1 MFLRVYQ
8 ALKQFYM
15 NQTQRVLKTLLQN
28 LDVLIPDSVIKH
40 LLDTPVGTSLRG
52 ISDALDSLNIE
63 NSVYQLPKEYLKE
76 LDYPYLM
83 VLPNRKEAFIVVT
96 NNNERDA
103 AIPGWEGV
111 VLTAN
116 KTDKTP
122 KYKYVWLRNVVGR
135 VTNNQICLATSVLLL
150 LFVILTKPDIMT
162 VLHTIMS
169 GLGVCV
175 STLLLKKENMHEEND
190 RFCKIGHFVDCEQV
204 LNSKGSQLLGLF
216 RMSDLAFLFFATQL
230 SLVLIGS
237 NDWQGYSFLLLLAGC
252 CSTLYSVIYQIV
264 SIRKICLY
272 CMSINLMVWID
283 TFILVFNYSRI
294 NFHKPFPLFLAGI
307 ISFIIWR
314 ITLNYLSI
322 SERNVSL
329 KQKESTLYSRELF
342 DFLLSKERTITD
354 VDDKFADVDGANSGD
369 VITIFV
375 HPKCKNCKN
384 IYQYLPELRERATV
398 KTVSLAQN
406 DANLHFFC
414 KINQITRTPTI
425 VFNGKELP
433 EIYSVG
439 DLKYI
444 IVKKA
449 D

>member
-1 MFLRVYQ
+1 
-8 ALKQFYM
+8 M
-15 NQTQRVLKTLLQN
+15 NHMQKVLKALLQN
-28 LDVLIPDSVIKH
+28 LDSKVPDSVIYR
-40 LLDTPVGTSLRG
+40 LLDTPVGSSLRG
-52 ISDALDSLNIE
+52 ISDALDSLHIE
-63 NSVYQLPKEYLKE
+63 NSVYQLPTEYLKE
-76 LDYPYLM
+76 LEFPYLM
-83 VLPNRKEAFIVVT
+83 LLPNRKEAFIVVT

-103 AIPGWEGV
+103 AIPSWEGV

-135 VTNNQICLATSVLLL
+135 VTNNQICIATSVLLL

-216 RMSDLAFLFFATQL
+216 RMSDLAFLFFATEL
-230 SLVLIGS
+230 SLAFIG
-237 NDWQGYSFLLLLAGC
+237 NDNNLGYSLLLLLAGC
-252 CSTLYSVIYQIV
+252 CFTLYSFIYQIV

-283 TFILVFNYSRI
+283 TLILVFNYSRI
-294 NFHKPFPLFLAGI
+294 NFHKPFPLFLAGV

-354 VDDKFADVDGANSGD
+354 VD
-369 VITIFV
+369 
-375 HPKCKNCKN
+375 
-384 IYQYLPELRERATV
+384 
-398 KTVSLAQN
+398 
-406 DANLHFFC
+406 
-414 KINQITRTPTI
+414 INTLTLMVQIA
-425 VFNGKELP
+425 VML
-433 EIYSVG
+433 
-439 DLKYI
+439 
-444 IVKKA
+444 
-449 D
+449 

>member
-1 MFLRVYQ
+1 
-8 ALKQFYM
+8 M
-15 NQTQRVLKTLLQN
+15 NHMQKVLKALLQN
-28 LDVLIPDSVIKH
+28 LDSKVPDSVIYR
-40 LLDTPVGTSLRG
+40 LLDTPVGSSLRG
-52 ISDALDSLNIE
+52 ISDALDSLHIE
-63 NSVYQLPKEYLKE
+63 NSVYQLPTEYLKE
-76 LDYPYLM
+76 LEFPYLM
-83 VLPNRKEAFIVVT
+83 LLPNRKEAFIVVT

-103 AIPGWEGV
+103 AIPSWEGV

-135 VTNNQICLATSVLLL
+135 VTNNQICIATSVLLL

-216 RMSDLAFLFFATQL
+216 RMSDLAFLFFATEL
-230 SLVLIGS
+230 SLAFIG
-237 NDWQGYSFLLLLAGC
+237 NDDCLGYSLLLLLAGC
-252 CSTLYSVIYQIV
+252 CFTLYSVIYQIV

-294 NFHKPFPLFLAGI
+294 NFHKPFFLFMAGT

-354 VDDKFADVDGANSGD
+354 VD
-369 VITIFV
+369 
-375 HPKCKNCKN
+375 
-384 IYQYLPELRERATV
+384 
-398 KTVSLAQN
+398 
-406 DANLHFFC
+406 
-414 KINQITRTPTI
+414 INTLTLMVQIA
-425 VFNGKELP
+425 VML
-433 EIYSVG
+433 
-439 DLKYI
+439 
-444 IVKKA
+444 
-449 D
+449 

>member
-1 MFLRVYQ
+1 
-8 ALKQFYM
+8 M
-15 NQTQRVLKTLLQN
+15 NHMQKVLKALLQN
-28 LDVLIPDSVIKH
+28 LDSKVPDSVIYR
-40 LLDTPVGTSLRG
+40 LLDTPVGSSLRG
-52 ISDALDSLNIE
+52 ISDALDSLHIE
-63 NSVYQLPKEYLKE
+63 NSVYQLPTEYLKE
-76 LDYPYLM
+76 LEFPYLM
-83 VLPNRKEAFIVVT
+83 LLPNRKEAFIVVT

-103 AIPGWEGV
+103 AIPSWEGV

-135 VTNNQICLATSVLLL
+135 VTNNQICIATSVLLL

-216 RMSDLAFLFFATQL
+216 RMSDLAFLFFATEL
-230 SLVLIGS
+230 SLAFIG
-237 NDWQGYSFLLLLAGC
+237 NDDCLGYSLLLLLAGC
-252 CSTLYSVIYQIV
+252 CFTLYSVIYQIV

-294 NFHKPFPLFLAGI
+294 NFHKPFFLFLAGT
-307 ISFIIWR
+307 ISYIIWKMVSK
-314 ITLNYLSI
+314 YFSLSD
-322 SERNVSL
+322 RNASL
-329 KQKESTLYSRELF
+329 KQKELALYSRELF
-342 DFLLSKERTITD
+342 EFLLSKERTITD
-354 VDDKFADVDGANSGD
+354 VDDKFADVDGASGSD
-369 VITIFV
+369 VITMFV

-384 IYQYLPELRERATV
+384 IYQYIPELRERAIV

-406 DANLHFFC
+406 DADLHFFC
-414 KINQITRTPTI
+414 RINQITRTPTI
-425 VFNGKELP
+425 VFNDKELP
-433 EIYSVG
+433 KIYSVG

-444 IVKKA
+444 I
-449 D
+449 

>member
-1 MFLRVYQ
+1 
-8 ALKQFYM
+8 M
-15 NQTQRVLKTLLQN
+15 NHMQKVLKALLQN
-28 LDVLIPDSVIKH
+28 LDSKVPDSVIYR
-40 LLDTPVGTSLRG
+40 LLDTPVGSSLRG
-52 ISDALDSLNIE
+52 ISDALDSLHIE
-63 NSVYQLPKEYLKE
+63 NSVYQLPTEYLKE
-76 LDYPYLM
+76 LEFPYLM
-83 VLPNRKEAFIVVT
+83 LLPNRKEAFIVVT

-103 AIPGWEGV
+103 AIPSWEGV

-135 VTNNQICLATSVLLL
+135 VTNNQICIATSVLLL

-216 RMSDLAFLFFATQL
+216 RMSDLAFLFFATEL
-230 SLVLIGS
+230 SLAFIG
-237 NDWQGYSFLLLLAGC
+237 NDNNLGYSLLLLLAGC
-252 CSTLYSVIYQIV
+252 CFTLYSFIYQIV

-283 TFILVFNYSRI
+283 TLILVFNYSRI
-294 NFHKPFPLFLAGI
+294 NFHKPFPLFLAGV

-354 VDDKFADVDGANSGD
+354 VDDKYADVDGANSGD
-369 VITIFV
+369 VITMFV

-406 DANLHFFC
+406 DANLNFFC

-444 IVKKA
+444 I
-449 D
+449 

>member
-1 MFLRVYQ
+1 
-8 ALKQFYM
+8 M
-15 NQTQRVLKTLLQN
+15 NHMQKVLKALLQN
-28 LDVLIPDSVIKH
+28 LDSKVPDSVIYR
-40 LLDTPVGTSLRG
+40 LLDTPVGSSLRG
-52 ISDALDSLNIE
+52 ISDALDSLHIE
-63 NSVYQLPKEYLKE
+63 NSVYQLPTEYLKE
-76 LDYPYLM
+76 LEFPYLM
-83 VLPNRKEAFIVVT
+83 LLPNRKEAFIVVT

-103 AIPGWEGV
+103 AIPSWEGV

-135 VTNNQICLATSVLLL
+135 VTNNQICIATSVLLL

-216 RMSDLAFLFFATQL
+216 RMSDLAFLFFATEL
-230 SLVLIGS
+230 SLAFIG
-237 NDWQGYSFLLLLAGC
+237 NDDCLGYSLLLLLAGC
-252 CSTLYSVIYQIV
+252 CFTLYSVIYQIV

-283 TFILVFNYSRI
+283 TLILVFNYSRI
-294 NFHKPFPLFLAGI
+294 NFHKPFFLFMAGT

-354 VDDKFADVDGANSGD
+354 VDDKYADVDGANSGD
-369 VITIFV
+369 VITMFV

-406 DANLHFFC
+406 DANLNFFC

-444 IVKKA
+444 I
-449 D
+449 

>member
-1 MFLRVYQ
+1 
-8 ALKQFYM
+8 M

-28 LDVLIPDSVIKH
+28 LDVHIPDSVIKR

-52 ISDALDSLNIE
+52 ISDALDSLHIE
-63 NSVYQLPKEYLKE
+63 NSVYQLPEEYLKE
-76 LDYPYLM
+76 LEFPYLM
-83 VLPNRKEAFIVVT
+83 VLPNSKEAFIVVT

-150 LFVILTKPDIMT
+150 LFVILAKPGIMT

-216 RMSDLAFLFFATQL
+216 RMSDLAFLFFATEL
-230 SLVLIGS
+230 TLAFIG
-237 NDWQGYSFLLLLAGC
+237 NDDNLGYSLLLLLAGC
-252 CSTLYSVIYQIV
+252 CFTLYSVIYQIV

-272 CMSINLMVWID
+272 CMSINLIVWFD
-283 TFILVFNYSRI
+283 TIIFVLNYSRI
-294 NFHKPFPLFLAGI
+294 NLHRPFFLFLAAT
-307 ISFIIWR
+307 ISYIIWKM
-314 ITLNYLSI
+314 TSKYLSLC
-322 SERNVSL
+322 ERNSSL
-329 KQKESTLYSRELF
+329 KHKESALYSRELF
-342 DFLLSKERTITD
+342 EFLLSKERNITD
-354 VDDKFADVDGANSGD
+354 VDDKFADVGGASGSD
-369 VITIFV
+369 VLTMFV

-384 IYQYLPELRERATV
+384 IYQYIPELREKVIV

-406 DANLHFFC
+406 NADLYLFC
-414 KINQITRTPTI
+414 KMNQITRTPTI

-433 EIYSVG
+433 DTYEVK

-444 IVKKA
+444 L
-449 D
+449 